1 MRVNIVKLIST
12 SIYAFALFGT
22 SVAAYGQPPGDPG
35 GGTDPDAP
43 ISGIAW
49 LLAAGALL
57 GIRTVYKKFGGRR

>member
-1 MRVNIVKLIST
+1 MRVNIVKLISA
-12 SIYAFALFGT
+12 SISAFALFGI
-22 SVAAYGQPPGDPG
+22 SAVYAQPGDPG
-35 GGTDPDAP
+35 GGDPDAP